1 MKHILLTQNQLALV
15 DNEDYDWLNQWK
27 WYAQWN
33 RGTESF
39 YAARHSKQ
47 IKGKRTTIQMH
58 RLILNLLDGV
68 DGDHINGI
76 TLDNQRHNLRPDPEG
91 RNTQNQKTPRNNTS
105 GYKGVSWDK
114 RARKWKTMVTFK
126 NKKYYAGLFDIK
138 EDAAR
143 AYNNKALELHGEFAR
158 LNIVL

>member
-58 RLILNLLDGV
+58 RLILNLL
-68 DGDHINGI
+68 
-76 TLDNQRHNLRPDPEG
+76 E
-91 RNTQNQKTPRNNTS
+91 
-105 GYKGVSWDK
+105 
-114 RARKWKTMVTFK
+114 
-126 NKKYYAGLFDIK
+126 YYAGLFDIK